1 MDLQP
6 LFAAPIWE
14 QSVLDPGYADHTNA
28 VWRVRTAAG
37 VVVVRVP
44 GVPATPANPF
54 WWGLHR
60 LFGVHAY
67 DVAAVARKHRRLRR
81 LSPVPVPRVVLCDA
95 GGERLGR
102 PCLVVEHLPG
112 QMWTSFQGQDPA
124 LLAMMGEALATV
136 HARALPYCGDP
147 GSRRRYP
154 VTAFHR
160 PLPDPA
166 PWRCLYRY
174 LCHLLDLN
182 PFAEMYGSLDAW
194 LASPARF

>member
-1 MDLQP
+1 M
-6 LFAAPIWE
+6 
-14 QSVLDPGYADHTNA
+14 
-28 VWRVRTAAG
+28 
-37 VVVVRVP
+37 
-44 GVPATPANPF
+44 
-54 WWGLHR
+54 
-60 LFGVHAY
+60 
-67 DVAAVARKHRRLRR
+67 
-81 LSPVPVPRVVLCDA
+81 
-95 GGERLGR
+95 
-102 PCLVVEHLPG
+102 VEHLPG